1 MMKFARVWESGI
13 RLKYAPLKWSNW
25 YFAVLKLVGA
35 LLLLLIVALFLLL
48 RQNETDEQRAALI
61 ADVLWLEQSVNFAL
75 EGTTEQVRQ
84 LADDLGREKNQ
95 QSLFALRSRNVMK
108 SSPGL
113 EGLVWLDAS
122 ARLID
127 ATPTHKIVRRG
138 YNGLSDNPLAES
150 QARAIEMANKLGK
163 SIYTDAY
170 RSAEKTQFEVYAP
183 IFEDG
188 QYRGA
193 LVSVYSF
200 NALLQHI
207 VPWWFA
213 EKYQVNILDSNGVL
227 LASKSKIRTVSS
239 TINYT
244 IPFDPPGY
252 GMELQITAY
261 RSAGNLAPMLI
272 KTLIITLAAAMFFS
286 LWAMRGHIKRRL
298 AAEQALRSE
307 TAFRKAME
315 DSLTVGMR
323 ARNRQGRTT
332 YANAAFCRMVGYAAD
347 ELIGAAL
354 PAPYW
359 APEEVQKALSF
370 QDRVMAGKAPQEGL
384 EMRFKRKDG
393 TLFDALIYEAPL
405 IDADGKHAGWM
416 ASIVDITARKRAEEL
431 ARQQQETLQLRSRL
445 VSMGEMASTLAHE
458 LNQPLGAISSYNA
471 GCLNKLSS
479 GNFVTSEIEAALV
492 KLGVQ
497 AERAGRVIHRVH
509 EFVRKSEPK
518 LALCNFAEVINDSI
532 ALIELSARL
541 SRVRIVADIADG
553 GAQSIADRLMIEQVL
568 INLMRNG
575 IEAMSDTAPAQRQ
588 LTIALKQG
596 DEQIEIRVADRGS
609 GIAPA
614 VKEKLF
620 APFFSTKVEGMGMG
634 LNICRSIIEFHHGRL
649 WVEDNPEGGTIFAF
663 SLPFDQP

>member
-1 MMKFARVWESGI
+1 MIMARAWEGAR
-13 RLKYAPLKWSNW
+13 RLKDAPLKWSNW
-25 YFAVLKLVGA
+25 YYIGLKVAGA
-35 LLLLLIVALFLLL
+35 LLLLLLIVLFLLL
-48 RQNETDEQRAALI
+48 RQNEADEQRAALI
-61 ADVLWLEQSVNFAL
+61 ADVLWLEQSMNFEL

-84 LADDLGREKNQ
+84 LAEDLGKERTK
-95 QSLFALRSRNVMK
+95 QSFFALRSQQVMK

-113 EGLVWLDAS
+113 QGLVWLDAS
-122 ARLID
+122 AREID
-127 ATPTHKIVRRG
+127 STPTQNVLRLG
-138 YNGLSDNPLAES
+138 YSGLPDNPLVES
-150 QARAIEMANKLGK
+150 QTRAIEMASKLGK

-170 RSAEKTQFEVYAP
+170 RSAGKMQFEVYSP
-183 IFEDG
+183 IFEDR
-188 QYRGA
+188 QYRGV

-200 NALLQHI
+200 NSLLQRI

-213 EKYQVNILDSNGVL
+213 EKYQVDILDSDGVL
-227 LASKSKIRTVSS
+227 LASKSKVRTVPSA
-239 TINYT
+239 INYT

-261 RSAGNLAPMLI
+261 RNAGNFAPTLI

-286 LWAMRGHIKRRL
+286 LWAMRGHIRRRL

-323 ARNRQGRTT
+323 ARNRQGVTT
-332 YANAAFCRMVGYAAD
+332 YANPAFCRMVGYAAS

-354 PAPYW
+354 PGPYW
-359 APEEVQKALSF
+359 IPEEVEKGLAF
-370 QDRVMAGKAPQEGL
+370 QDTVMAGTAPQEGL

-416 ASIVDITARKRAEEL
+416 ASIVDVTARKRVEEL
-431 ARQQQETLQLRSRL
+431 ARLQQEKLQLRSRL

-471 GCLNKLSS
+471 GCLNKLAS
-479 GNFVTSEIEAALV
+479 GDFVTSEIEAALV

-509 EFVRKSEPK
+509 EFVRRSEPK
-518 LALCNFAEVINDSI
+518 LALCNLADVINDSI

-541 SRVRIVADIADG
+541 SRVRIVASIADG
-553 GAQSIADRLMIEQVL
+553 CAQSTADRLMIEQVL
-568 INLMRNG
+568 INLIRNG
-575 IEAMSDTAPAQRQ
+575 IEAMSNTTPGRRK

-596 DEQIEIRVADRGS
+596 DEQIEIRVIDRGT
-609 GIAPA
+609 GISPGDHD
-614 VKEKLF
+614 KLF

-649 WVEDNPEGGTIFAF
+649 WAEDNPEGGTIFAF
-663 SLPFDQP
+663 SLPLHQP